1 MVLRTFIRRHLDV
14 PSRLE
19 EILFGLIMVMTVTL
33 TAGITVGEGPD
44 GVRQLLVAAIGC
56 NVAWGIVDGLMYVMS
71 TYTARSRDLMLAGK
85 IRAAA
90 SPAEGLAIAREAI
103 DIRLEGLGRR
113 ETRDRLAEDVAAS
126 ARELPAGRARLTWDD
141 VAGGV
146 ACFWLVFVTCLPAA
160 IPFLLFSNPHVALRV
175 SNALLIAMLFVG
187 GQVWATYVG
196 APRFVA
202 GALAVGFGLFLVVV
216 AILLGG

>member
-1 MVLRTFIRRHLDV
+1 MLLRTFIHRHLDV

-19 EILFGLIMVMTVTL
+19 EVLFGLIMVMTVTL
-33 TAGITVGEGPD
+33 TAGITVSEGPD

-71 TYTARSRDLMLAGK
+71 TYTARSRDLMLAGQ
-85 IRAAA
+85 IRTAT
-90 SPAEGLAIAREAI
+90 SPAEGVAIAREAI
-103 DIRLEGLGRR
+103 ETRLEGLGRS
-113 ETRDRLAEDVAAS
+113 ETRERLAEDVAS
-126 ARELPAGRARLTWDD
+126 AARQLPPGRARVEWED
-141 VAGGV
+141 VAGGI

-160 IPFLLFSNPHVALRV
+160 IPFLLFSDPHVALRV

-187 GQVWATYVG
+187 GQVWARYVG

-202 GALAVGFGLFLVVV
+202 GALAVGFGLFLVIV